1 MNSIQDIKPISYVKA
16 NTTEVLSTVNSTKRP
31 MYVTQNGIA
40 KAVIL
45 DPDSFENMKK
55 ALAMLKLLA
64 IGEEELKNGK
74 FSKQNDVFAEIESK
88 HKWIK

>member
-1 MNSIQDIKPISYVKA
+1 
-16 NTTEVLSTVNSTKRP
+16 

-55 ALAMLKLLA
+55 ALTMLKLLA
-64 IGEEELKNGK
+64 IGEKEFKNGK
-74 FSKQNDVFAEIESK
+74 FSKQKDVFAEIENK

>member
-1 MNSIQDIKPISYVKA
+1 MNSKLDIKPISYVKA

-31 MYVTQNGIA
+31 LYVTQNGIA

-55 ALAMLKLLA
+55 ALSMLKLLT
-64 IGEEELKNGK
+64 ISEEEFKKGK
-74 FSKQNDVFAEIESK
+74 FTKQSDVFKEIENK
-88 HKWIK
+88 FAWIK

>member
-1 MNSIQDIKPISYVKA
+1 MNSIQDIKPISYIKA
-16 NTTEVLSTVNSTKRP
+16 NTTEVLSTVNSIKRP

-64 IGEEELKNGK
+64 IGEKEFNNGK
-74 FSKQNDVFAEIESK
+74 FSKQKDVFAEIENK

>member
-55 ALAMLKLLA
+55 ALTMLKLLA
-64 IGEEELKNGK
+64 IGEKEFKNGK
-74 FSKQNDVFAEIESK
+74 IAKQKDIFAEIESK

>member
-1 MNSIQDIKPISYVKA
+1 MNSIQDIKPISYIKA

-64 IGEEELKNGK
+64 IGEKEFNNGK
-74 FSKQNDVFAEIESK
+74 FSKQKDVFAEIENK